1 MAFEG
6 VELVTLDQAKMHA
19 GITDNDREE
28 DLTLKLEE
36 AHGLV
41 LDYISRPDADWT
53 AEMNAWDAD
62 TAPRAVRAAVMRQF
76 ADLVRFR
83 GDDEDDAKA
92 NGYDLSPRVAQLLRR
107 YRDPALA

>member
-1 MAFEG
+1 MAFED
-6 VELVTLDQAKMHA
+6 VELVTLDQAKVHA
-19 GITDNDREE
+19 GITDSDRDE

-36 AHGLV
+36 AHALV
-41 LDYISRPDADWT
+41 LDYISRPDDDWT
-53 AEMNAWDAD
+53 AEMEAWDGD

-83 GDDEDDAKA
+83 GDDDDAAKV
-92 NGYDLSPRVAQLLRR
+92 NGYDLSPAVAQLLRR